1 MVRNHTSQK
10 GFSLLEL
17 LLAIGLFVMVL
28 LAVFNILQSF
38 AERELARSTNKYMT
52 TVAEAT
58 RQILSNI
65 SSFNALYDAARATGG
80 GYQLI
85 ADSTAG
91 AADNIASPT
100 GRFVIGGVTIQ
111 ASRLL
116 NSQFSQTSPLRSQI
130 RVLLRI
136 ADDPTTEADTR
147 ALEVMV
153 VTRTPRPDG
162 LVRLAASEAGPS
174 GGWVRTY
181 TGKNTAVM
189 QNAFGSW
196 RVTPSVGLQA
206 TNWYTADLQGNLVSE
221 TDGSYLVNYSYV
233 NREDKISDYL
243 YRREDTD
250 NAGRRNTMNGPL
262 NLGGNDII
270 GADDVNVGNGGSAV
284 PFVTADVVSDSCAGD
299 VLCVN
304 GTGIIKGAATIG
316 GTMVVDGS
324 ALVANSMN
332 AQTMRVQ
339 NGLTSAQRTAYG
351 AQGLMVVDGTNGTQD
366 TVQVGGN
373 ATFNDGVTSGTGTIG
388 NITAATT
395 TVADGGTF
403 VTNTITN
410 TRRITST
417 TTSAGSL
424 SVDHQLKA
432 GIVSSGNINVTGRTG
447 TIDIRNSNNLVYGTN
462 ASPRTLVAP
471 KINVNNL
478 SISNFGTC
486 NTGCGQ

>member
-1 MVRNHTSQK
+1 MVRNNTTQK

-52 TVAEAT
+52 TVADAT

-91 AADNIASPT
+91 AANNIASPT
-100 GRFVIGGVTIQ
+100 GRFVIGTTTIQ

-116 NSQFSQTSPLRSQI
+116 NSQFTQTSPLRSQI
-130 RVLLRI
+130 RILLRI
-136 ADDPTTEADTR
+136 ADDPLTEADTR
-147 ALEVMV
+147 ALEVLV

-162 LVRLAASEAGPS
+162 LVRLAASEAGPA
-174 GGWVRTY
+174 GGWIRTY
-181 TGKNTAVM
+181 TGKNTARM
-189 QNAFGSW
+189 QNSFGSW
-196 RVTPSVGLQA
+196 NVNPSNGLQA
-206 TNWYTADLQGNLVSE
+206 TNWYINDLQANLVSG

-270 GADDVNVGNGGSAV
+270 GADDVNVGNGVAV
-284 PFVTADVVSDSCAGD
+284 PFVTADAVSDNCAGD
-299 VLCVN
+299 VVCVN
-304 GTGIIKGAATIG
+304 GTGIIKGSSTIG
-316 GTMVVDGS
+316 GTMVVEGS

-339 NGLTSAQRTAYG
+339 NGLTAAQRNTYG

-373 ATFNDGVTSGTGTIG
+373 ATFNDGVTSGTGNLG

-395 TVADGGTF
+395 TIADGGTF

-417 TTSAGSL
+417 TTSAGFL
-424 SVDHQLKA
+424 SVDNQLKA

-447 TIDIRNSNNLVYGTN
+447 TIDIRNSNNLIYGTN
-462 ASPRTLVAP
+462 AAPRTLVAP

-478 SISNFGTC
+478 SIGQFGYC
-486 NTGCGQ
+486 GTGCGQ